1 MTDKQRIAF
10 FKVFQRACARQGIP
24 PGECEAWRHEIVRE
38 ACGVPSLKAVD
49 SGAAFDKLMAHVS
62 RLAEDHG
69 EAMRWGTAEGRRLAR
84 MAEAAARQ
92 CFEIAQAIPALA
104 EQWAPGAIPYLR
116 GILAQAGWRDALHA
130 ENGDWWLDLD
140 LPRLHTL
147 FRMLDTHRRRLLRR
161 VPFAKWEELPDGTRG
176 PMRLAFDLHARYV
189 LTVNA
194 LLKVNGERQAV
205 NGGGALR
212 PVNGERRTASGAI
225 FRIRFVDAAN
235 GSSVAE

>member
-10 FKVFQRACARQGIP
+10 FRVFSRACDRQCIP
-24 PGECEAWRHEIVRE
+24 PGEREDWRHELIAE

-69 EAMRWGTAEGRRLAR
+69 EAIRWGTAEGRRLAR

-130 ENGDWWLDLD
+130 EGEEWWLDLD
-140 LPRLHTL
+140 LPRLQKL
-147 FRMLDTHRRRLLRR
+147 FQMLDTHRRRLLRR
-161 VPFAKWEELPDGTRG
+161 VPFAKWEELPTGTRG
-176 PMRLAFDLHARYV
+176 PMRLAFDIDARYV

>member
-10 FKVFQRACARQGIP
+10 FRLFGKACARQGVA
-24 PGECEAWRHEIVRE
+24 PGEREAWRHALIRE
-38 ACGVPSLKAVD
+38 AVPTSGGSLTAVGT
-49 SGAAFDKLMAHVS
+49 GADCDRLMAAVA

-69 EAMRWGTAEGRRLAR
+69 AAMRWGTAEGRRLAA
-84 MAEAAARQ
+84 MAEACARQ

-116 GILAQAGWRDALHA
+116 GVMAQADWRDALHA
-130 ENGDWWLDLD
+130 EDGEWWLDLD
-140 LPRLHTL
+140 LPRLQKL
-147 FRMLDTHRRRLLRR
+147 FQMLDTHRRRLLRR

-194 LLKVNGERQAV
+194 LLKTPRRAPGKDIAHLFRVRFEERA
-205 NGGGALR
+205 
-212 PVNGERRTASGAI
+212 
-225 FRIRFVDAAN
+225 
-235 GSSVAE
+235 

>member
-24 PGECEAWRHEIVRE
+24 PDEREAWRHQIIRE

-49 SGAAFDKLMAHVS
+49 SGSAFDRLMAHVS

-69 EAMRWGTAEGRRLAR
+69 EAIRWGTAEGRRLAR

-130 ENGDWWLDLD
+130 EDGEWWLDLD
-140 LPRLHTL
+140 LPRLHRL
-147 FRMLDTHRRRLLRR
+147 FQMLDTHRRRLLRR

-176 PMRLAFDLHARYV
+176 PMRLAFDLGARYV

-194 LLKVNGERQAV
+194 LLKTTRAPGKDVAHV
-205 NGGGALR
+205 
-212 PVNGERRTASGAI
+212 
-225 FRIRFVDAAN
+225 FRVRFAN
-235 GSSVAE
+235 RES